1 MSFSEEKLKV
11 VGSELSP
18 EIMVQVILAKQSIK
32 EIPVTYRE
40 RNGESKI
47 TKDFISTAVLALK
60 MIYLMISLRIKSF
73 F

>member
-1 MSFSEEKLKV
+1 
-11 VGSELSP
+11 
-18 EIMVQVILAKQSIK
+18 MVQVILAKQSIK

-40 RNGESKI
+40 RNEVKI

-60 MIYLMISLRIKSF
+60 MILMISLRIKSF